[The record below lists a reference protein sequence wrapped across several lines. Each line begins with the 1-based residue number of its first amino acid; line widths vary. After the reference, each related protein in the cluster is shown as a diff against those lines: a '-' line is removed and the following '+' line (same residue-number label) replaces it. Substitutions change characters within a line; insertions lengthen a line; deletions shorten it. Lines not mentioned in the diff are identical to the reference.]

1 MREIKPII
9 KIIIKITFIVPLFFS
24 LNASGQESVFVK
36 TVFLPNQKYSNT
48 IITNTKSK
56 INFEKSDHLIAAFKA
71 QGISLPAMINGSD
84 TTKTITST
92 KNEKNGKI
100 PFVTEISQ
108 TNTIQEF
115 NGNKIEL
122 NNNLLGT
129 KIYGSYTKGD
139 HSKIDSVI
147 NNKLDNENKDLLK
160 STYEKTEDSFN
171 NNIALKIGDSFKKI
185 NPLSLPILGYG
196 DLKFNVTTLY
206 TLKKIENNIAYFSTK
221 MTFELIS
228 ENSITHIKTTS
239 KGEGIAEFDLQHK
252 FMKIVNSNY
261 NIYAEIKNDNLI
273 MSTDLF
279 TETSYFM
286 EMETSSQ

>member
-1 MREIKPII
+1 MREINII
-9 KIIIKITFIVPLFFS
+9 MKIIIKIIFVVPSFFS
-24 LNASGQESVFVK
+24 LNAKGQEAVFIK

-56 INFEKSDHLIAAFKA
+56 INFEKSDLLIAAFKA
-71 QGISLPAMINGSD
+71 QGISMPAMINGVD
-84 TTKTITST
+84 TTKTITNT
-92 KNEKNGKI
+92 KNVNNGKI
-100 PFVTEISQ
+100 PFITEISQ
-108 TNTIQEF
+108 TSTIQEF
-115 NGNKIEL
+115 NGDKIEL

-139 HSKIDSVI
+139 HSKIDSII
-147 NNKLDNENKDLLK
+147 NNKLDNENKGLLK
-160 STYEKTEDSFN
+160 STYEKTEDSFD

-185 NPLSLPILGYG
+185 HPLSFQILGYG

-206 TLKKIENNIAYFSTK
+206 TLKKVENNIAYFSTK
-221 MTFELIS
+221 MVFELIS
-228 ENSITHIKTTS
+228 ENSITDIKTTS

-252 FMKIVNSNY
+252 FMKVVNSKY
-261 NIYAEIKNDNLI
+261 NIYAEINNDNLI

-279 TETSYFM
+279 TETSYIM